1 MHNITRDKYFEDLDI
16 YSKKISRIIGYE
28 LKSIDINE
36 HNNFFNKKRKN
47 KSYQRPFF
55 FKYISQIL
63 TQMNHLDEEL
73 INLIGAYIEIL
84 NISTYLSNHSFDEKN
99 SINSKLKSNN
109 QVIASMLLRDY
120 LDMKIIKLSKSNLIS
135 IDESVKFIKVIADIN
150 YNIYRGQH
158 IDINELTIG
167 NYNKFKNEKE
177 YLQRYEER
185 CYLITGIFQEKIVEV
200 ATIFSNNREYKV
212 SLLKF
217 AKYLGIGIQVV
228 NDIGDFILESNG
240 AIDTHKD
247 HQDYFADLR
256 NDKLTLP
263 IYYAIGNQKLK
274 HDILR
279 IAKEDTYGFI
289 LYQNISKTMYNEGI
303 FDKSKKIALKYYK
316 LADNEL
322 KKLPNSKE
330 KSYLKHMLLLLK
342 VNKYYTTLR
351 MKYAS
356 S

>member
-1 MHNITRDKYFEDLDI
+1 MHKITRDKYFGDLDI
-16 YSKKISRIIGYE
+16 YSKKISKIIEHE
-28 LKSIDINE
+28 LETVDITEHKS
-36 HNNFFNKKRKN
+36 FFYKKRKN

-55 FKYISQIL
+55 FKYILQIL
-63 TQMNHLDEEL
+63 VKKNYLDEEL
-73 INLIGAYIEIL
+73 INLIGSYIEIL

-99 SINSKLKSNN
+99 SINSKFKSNN

-120 LDMKIIKLSKSNLIS
+120 LDRKIISLAKNNLIAT
-135 IDESVKFIKVIADIN
+135 DEALNFIKVIADIN
-150 YNIYRGQH
+150 YNIYCGQH
-158 IDINELTIG
+158 IDMNELTIDK
-167 NYNKFKNEKE
+167 YNRFKNEKE

-200 ATIFSNNREYKV
+200 ATVFSKNTEHKDT
-212 SLLKF
+212 LLKF
-217 AKYLGIGIQVV
+217 AKYLGIGIQIV
-228 NDIGDFILESNG
+228 NDIGDFILEIDG

-274 HDILR
+274 NDILK
-279 IAKEDTYGFI
+279 IAKEDTYGFT
-289 LYQNISKTMYNEGI
+289 LYQNIAETMYKEGI
-303 FDKSKKIALKYYK
+303 FNKSKKIALEYYK

-322 KKLPNSKE
+322 KKLPDSKE

-351 MKYAS
+351 IKYAS
-356 S
+356 N

>member
-1 MHNITRDKYFEDLDI
+1 MHNITRDKYFDDLDV
-16 YSKKISRIIGYE
+16 YSQKISKIIGHE
-28 LKSIDINE
+28 LDNINITE
-36 HNNFFNKKRKN
+36 HKNFFNKKRKN

-55 FKYISQIL
+55 FKYILQIL
-63 TQMNHLDEEL
+63 IKKNHLDEDL
-73 INLIGAYIEIL
+73 ANLIGSYIEIL

-120 LDMKIIKLSKSNLIS
+120 LDKEIISLAKNNLIS
-135 IDESVKFIKVIADIN
+135 IDEALNFIKVMADIN

-158 IDINELTIG
+158 MDMNELTID
-167 NYNKFKNEKE
+167 NYTNFQNEKE

-200 ATIFSNNREYKV
+200 ATVFSDNVEHQDT
-212 SLLKF
+212 LLKF
-217 AKYLGIGIQVV
+217 AKYLGIGIQIV

-263 IYYAIGNQKLK
+263 IYYALGNLKLK
-274 HDILR
+274 NDILK
-279 IAKEDTYGFI
+279 IAKEDTYGFT
-289 LYQNISKTMYNEGI
+289 LYQNIAETMYKEKI
-303 FDKSKKIALKYYK
+303 FNKSKKIALKYYK

-351 MKYAS
+351 IKYAS
-356 S
+356 N